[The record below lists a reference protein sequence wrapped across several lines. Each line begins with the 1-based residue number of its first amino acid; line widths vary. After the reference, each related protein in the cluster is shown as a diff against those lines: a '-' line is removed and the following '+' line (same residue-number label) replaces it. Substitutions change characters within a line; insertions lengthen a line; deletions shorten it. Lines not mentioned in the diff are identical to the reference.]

1 MLENQWNIPQRQ
13 CEDETEEE
21 KKCKQRNIY
30 KFVQSRETD
39 VLEVG
44 TSSNKKGGHCH
55 SSCTLSKLID
65 KIKILSA

>member
-1 MLENQWNIPQRQ
+1 MERVNKTYLSVNTKMT
-13 CEDETEEE
+13 TEEE